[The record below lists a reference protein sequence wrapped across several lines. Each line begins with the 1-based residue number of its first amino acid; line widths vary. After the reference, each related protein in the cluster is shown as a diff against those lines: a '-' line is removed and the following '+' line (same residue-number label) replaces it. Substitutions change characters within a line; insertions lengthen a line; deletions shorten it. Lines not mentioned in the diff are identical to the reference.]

1 MNPNDP
7 RPRNLFPVLYE
18 ELRQLAQKKLDGLK
32 LGNTLTPT
40 ALVHEAFVKMATYG
54 QFSDPAH
61 FYRCSALAMQQI
73 LVDQARMK
81 IAEKRGGTYYHR
93 VPLEENELETT
104 SDPDTILA
112 VDDALSQLAIEDPF
126 AADLARMRLF
136 AGFSVEEAGDKLGL
150 SRATAFRE
158 WSFARAFLVAALKED

>member
-81 IAEKRGGTYYHR
+81 IAEKRG
-93 VPLEENELETT
+93 ELITT
-104 SDPDTILA
+104 GCLLKKTSWKRPAILTP
-112 VDDALSQLAIEDPF
+112 SW
-126 AADLARMRLF
+126 RWMMR
-136 AGFSVEEAGDKLGL
+136 
-150 SRATAFRE
+150 
-158 WSFARAFLVAALKED
+158 